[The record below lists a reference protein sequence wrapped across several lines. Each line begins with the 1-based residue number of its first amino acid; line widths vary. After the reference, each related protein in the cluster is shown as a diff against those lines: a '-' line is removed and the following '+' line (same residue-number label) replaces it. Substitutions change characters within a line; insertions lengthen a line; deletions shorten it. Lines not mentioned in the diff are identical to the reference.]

1 MFSGRVGIH
10 GMARRHCRPASHTPL
25 HSPWL
30 SLPPSISSSLRSC
43 PPGHPVLP
51 FPTPIQM
58 LADAEGY
65 LQPPKAS
72 ARDVKGVTQIGP
84 GACGWW
90 AQGEPG
96 LGQGEVR
103 SGVPRAC
110 WDSQLLPRHSSF
122 STSSPLPC
130 SEDRIRSQTL
140 KFKTRK
146 NKKKARERS
155 PDEHCSTPL
164 PAIPLHPAAAPSSPP
179 SRSPCLFRYPGKHF
193 VLR

>member
-1 MFSGRVGIH
+1 
-10 GMARRHCRPASHTPL
+10 MARRHCRPASHTPL

-30 SLPPSISSSLRSC
+30 SLPPSISSSLWSC

-51 FPTPIQM
+51 FPTSIQM

-90 AQGEPG
+90 AQGDPG
-96 LGQGEVR
+96 WARVRYGQVCPG
-103 SGVPRAC
+103 RAGTA
-110 WDSQLLPRHSSF
+110 SF
-122 STSSPLPC
+122 YHDIQVFPLPALC
-130 SEDRIRSQTL
+130 LAVKTELDHKRSNL
-140 KFKTRK
+140 KQEK

-164 PAIPLHPAAAPSSPP
+164 PAIPIHPAAAPSSPH